1 LENPVNRS
9 RENFAAGDV
18 RRITAV
24 AAFRT
29 ANSLWR
35 KGRRSQMSTMITI
48 TVVPADAMDADPRR
62 NRGATGLTRL
72 WRSLLARWTGRLER
86 RIEADLQWLDHPGVR
101 EDYRGASRG

>member
-35 KGRRSQMSTMITI
+35 KGRRSQMSNMITI
-48 TVVPADAMDADPRR
+48 TVAPADAMHAK
-62 NRGATGLTRL
+62 RGATGLTRL